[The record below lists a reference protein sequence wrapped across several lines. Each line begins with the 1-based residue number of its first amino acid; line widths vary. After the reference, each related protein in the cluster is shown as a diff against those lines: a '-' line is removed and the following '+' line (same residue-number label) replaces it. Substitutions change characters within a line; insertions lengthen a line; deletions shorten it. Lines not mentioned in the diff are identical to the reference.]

1 MSRRRALVLD
11 QWGQPARRAATPTSP
26 YEGGARGPRFA
37 GMYAPNLGV
46 NAALLGSLATLRARC
61 RALVRNDAFVWK
73 GINALVA
80 NLVGCGITPHSL
92 VEDEAIRDQIE
103 RAWLI
108 STDELPVDERDTY
121 AQQATA
127 MRAYLID
134 GEVFARRRP
143 RDAGDGFYVP
153 LQVQLLEAD
162 HFPLEMNETRRN
174 GNVIHAAKEYNA
186 FGQLEA
192 FHGYTSHPHDALFGS
207 TANLEVRRIPASE
220 IAHLYRI
227 DRPGQLRGEPLLGR
241 VILSSHDSAAYDD
254 ATLQHLLVATCL
266 TVIRTRAQVD
276 ADEADGL
283 QSATEDALELGPGLV
298 VDGDPGD
305 KFDIVS
311 PPSVG
316 ATYEAY
322 QRHNALRNAAGMNC
336 TLEDYNGDHGDATF
350 SSMRG
355 ARIDFRRWARQ
366 QVYGVFCPGYARYTW
381 RWWMDAAVAAGV
393 LRLPGYA
400 TRWREYQALEWRPE
414 GFDPI
419 QPREEIEAAKTAI
432 ELNLLSP
439 QEHIRNRG
447 EDPNRVKRE
456 IEEWRTWEAGIPA
469 APSMGTPAA
478 PADATP
484 DESPNDRKRRRA
496 AKRAL
501 AHA

>member
-1 MSRRRALVLD
+1 MRAARRPLLLD
-11 QWGQPARRAATPTSP
+11 QWGKPARRASVPSSP

-37 GMYAPNLGV
+37 GMYAPNVGV
-46 NAALLGSLATLRARC
+46 NAALLGSLSTLRARC

-92 VEDEAIRDQIE
+92 VEDEALRDQIE
-103 RAWLI
+103 KVWLTT
-108 STDELPVDERDTY
+108 TDEFPVGERDTY

-134 GEVFARRRP
+134 GEVFLRRRLRRP
-143 RDAGDGFYVP
+143 DDGFYVP
-153 LQVQLLEAD
+153 VQGQLLEAD
-162 HFPLEMNETRRN
+162 HCPLEMNEQRRN
-174 GNVIHAAKEYNA
+174 GHVVRAGIEENG
-186 FGQLEA
+186 FGQIVAYHL
-192 FHGYTSHPHDALFGS
+192 YQNHPADALFGS
-207 TANLEVRRIPASE
+207 TANVKIVRVDAAD

-241 VILSSHDSAAYDD
+241 VILSSHDTAAYDD
-254 ATLQHLLVATCL
+254 ATLQHLLIATCL

-276 ADEADGL
+276 EDEDEL
-283 QSATEDALELGPGLV
+283 QSATEDALELGPGLM
-298 VDGDPGD
+298 VDADPGD
-305 KFDIVS
+305 AFTTVT

-316 ATYEAY
+316 ATYGDFKK
-322 QRHNALRNAAGMNC
+322 QMHLRNAAGMNC
-336 TLEDYNGDHGDATF
+336 TYEDATGDHGDATF

-366 QVYGVFCPGYARYTW
+366 QVYGVFCPAFARYTW
-381 RWWMDAAVAAGV
+381 RWFMDAAVESGV

-419 QPREEIEAAKTAI
+419 QPREDIEAAKTAF
-432 ELNLLSP
+432 ELNVMSP

-447 EDPNRVKRE
+447 EDPRRVQRE
-456 IEEWRTWEAGIPA
+456 IAEWRKWEADLPPAQSLGTPPA
-469 APSMGTPAA
+469 ATEPAV
-478 PADATP
+478 
-484 DESPNDRKRRRA
+484 DESPNQRRQRRA
-496 AKRAL
+496 AKKAL